1 VFLAGLFLLTFSQL
15 AGAADRPLRVT
26 QALVDYTAKTVTIS
40 VSGLDD
46 AKHLGAPKV
55 RMAGSPLV
63 VASSAV
69 NSGGH
74 SGEVIANLPS
84 PIPTGSFLLEVAWGK
99 DRDDKEHTFSL
110 ALGLVGPQGPPGPQG
125 LQGIQ
130 GVQGPQGL
138 QGPQGIQ
145 GPAGSSAGGPPFVFI
160 CTPAFLPQTGGGSG
174 PRSDLYVFN
183 GSSSPANV
191 AVHFLDVSG
200 TNLAG
205 VTIPSSSPPTPYPGQ
220 TGTNTVPVA
229 SLNTLIV
236 TWVLTT
242 DSPDLAPNVSTAIQ
256 VISDQPVAVSTDIQF
271 SGFHPLPC
279 SLLPK

>member
-1 VFLAGLFLLTFSQL
+1 
-15 AGAADRPLRVT
+15 
-26 QALVDYTAKTVTIS
+26 
-40 VSGLDD
+40 
-46 AKHLGAPKV
+46 
-55 RMAGSPLV
+55 
-63 VASSAV
+63 
-69 NSGGH
+69 
-74 SGEVIANLPS
+74 
-84 PIPTGSFLLEVAWGK
+84 
-99 DRDDKEHTFSL
+99 
-110 ALGLVGPQGPPGPQG
+110 
-125 LQGIQ
+125 
-130 GVQGPQGL
+130 
-138 QGPQGIQ
+138 
-145 GPAGSSAGGPPFVFI
+145 
-160 CTPAFLPQTGGGSG
+160 
-174 PRSDLYVFN
+174 VFN

-191 AVHFLDVSG
+191 AVHFLDVNG